1 MEERFIKVYLK
12 EFFGDDMENIVVE
25 KLRDV
30 LPSEMKVEMVERKGI
45 GHPDTLADAVAE
57 NISRELCKEYL
68 KRFGVLMHHNTD
80 QGEII
85 GGEVKVEWGGGEI
98 IRPIY
103 IILSGR
109 ATSRVEKEEIPVH
122 EIAVEATKKLLTEAL
137 PNLDLDAGV
146 VIESRIGRGS
156 EDLVSVFKRGDI
168 PLANDTSFGVG
179 FAPYTAL
186 ENMVLKIE
194 EFLNSREFK
203 KSYPFVGEDIKV
215 MGLRV
220 ENELRVTVAAAM
232 ISKHFSNAKEYLT
245 AKEDIL
251 REIKDFVKGL
261 YEGEIAVFLNTAD
274 NEEGENTSDFYLTLS
289 GTSAEMGDDGS
300 VGRGNRASGLI
311 TPCRPMSME
320 ACAGKNP
327 YNHVGKIYNVLAFK
341 IARRV
346 YEEAGAE
353 NCVVK
358 ILSQIG
364 KPINQ
369 PKILNIQLREGDEDK
384 AKKIAQEELERI
396 AEITKEII
404 EGKHRLF

>member
-1 MEERFIKVYLK
+1 MANISVETLK
-12 EFFGDDMENIVVE
+12 
-25 KLRDV
+25 DV
-30 LPSEMKVEMVERKGI
+30 LPNEMKVEMVERKGI
-45 GHPDTLADAVAE
+45 GHPDTLADGIAE
-57 NISRELCKEYL
+57 NISKELCKEYL

-80 QGEII
+80 QGEVI
-85 GGEVKVEWGGGEI
+85 GGEVRVEWGGGEI

-103 IILSGR
+103 VILSGR
-109 ATSRVEKEEIPVH
+109 ATDRVENETIHVH
-122 EIAVEATKKLLTEAL
+122 EIAVRATKEYLTRNL
-137 PNLDLDAGV
+137 PNLDVETGV

-156 EDLVSVFKRGDI
+156 EDLVNVFKREKV

-186 ENMVLKIE
+186 ESLVLKTE
-194 EFLNSREFK
+194 EFMNSREFK
-203 KSYPFVGEDIKV
+203 KRFPFVGEDIKV

-220 ENELRVTVAAAM
+220 EKELRITIAAAM
-232 ISKHFSNAKEYLT
+232 ISKHFNNAKEYIS
-245 AKEDIL
+245 AK
-251 REIKDFVKGL
+251 REIEKEIRDFVSSI
-261 YEGEIAVFLNTAD
+261 YEGKVDIFINTAD
-274 NEEGENTSDFYLTLS
+274 NEKGEKVGDFYITLS

-353 NCVVK
+353 NAVVK

-369 PKILNIQLREGDEDK
+369 PKVLSIQLRSGDEIK
-384 AKKIAQEELERI
+384 ARKIAEEELERI
-396 AEITKEII
+396 TEITKEII

>member
-1 MEERFIKVYLK
+1 MANIEVESLK
-12 EFFGDDMENIVVE
+12 
-25 KLRDV
+25 DV
-30 LPSEMKVEMVERKGI
+30 LPNEMKVEMAERKGI
-45 GHPDTLADAVAE
+45 GHPDTLADGIAE

-68 KRFGVLMHHNTD
+68 KKFGVLMHHNTD

-85 GGEVKVEWGGGEI
+85 GGEVRIEWGSGEI

-103 IILSGR
+103 VILSGR
-109 ATSRVEKEEIPVH
+109 ATDRVENETIPVH
-122 EIAVEATKKLLTEAL
+122 EIAVRATREYLESAL
-137 PNLDLDAGV
+137 PNLDIETGV

-156 EDLVSVFKRGDI
+156 EDLVNVFKREKI

-186 ENMVLKIE
+186 ENLVLKTE
-194 EFLNSREFK
+194 EFLNSMSFK
-203 KSYPFVGEDIKV
+203 KKFPFVGEDIKV
-215 MGLRV
+215 MGLRIK
-220 ENELRVTVAAAM
+220 EGLRITIAAAM
-232 ISKHFSNAKEYLT
+232 ISKYFKNANEYIS
-245 AKEDIL
+245 AKREVEK
-251 REIKDFVKGL
+251 EIKDFISGI
-261 YEGEIAVFLNTAD
+261 YRGEAEVFLNTAD
-274 NEEGENTSDFYLTLS
+274 NEKGKNVEDFYLTLS

-341 IARRV
+341 IATRV

-353 NCVVK
+353 NAVVK

-369 PKILNIQLREGDEDK
+369 PKILSIQLRGGDENK
-384 AKKIAQEELERI
+384 AKKIAEEELERI
-396 AEITKEII
+396 TELTKEII
-404 EGKHRLF
+404 EGKYRLF

>member
-1 MEERFIKVYLK
+1 MANIEVESLK
-12 EFFGDDMENIVVE
+12 
-25 KLRDV
+25 DV
-30 LPSEMKVEMVERKGI
+30 LPNEMKVEMVERKGI
-45 GHPDTLADAVAE
+45 GHPDTLADGIAE

-68 KRFGVLMHHNTD
+68 KKFGVLMHHNTD

-85 GGEVKVEWGGGEI
+85 GGEVRIEWGGGEI

-103 IILSGR
+103 VILSGR
-109 ATSRVEKEEIPVH
+109 ATDKVENETIPVH
-122 EIAVEATKKLLTEAL
+122 EIAVRAAKEYLENVL
-137 PNLDLDAGV
+137 PNLDIETGV

-156 EDLVSVFKRGDI
+156 EDLVNVFKREKI

-186 ENMVLKIE
+186 ENLVLKTE
-194 EFLNSREFK
+194 EFLNSKSFK
-203 KSYPFVGEDIKV
+203 KKFPFVGEDIKV
-215 MGLRV
+215 MGLRIK
-220 ENELRVTVAAAM
+220 EELRITIAAAM
-232 ISKHFSNAKEYLT
+232 ISKYFKNANEYIS
-245 AKEDIL
+245 AKREVEK
-251 REIKDFVKGL
+251 EIKDFISGI
-261 YEGEIAVFLNTAD
+261 YDGEVEVFLNTAD
-274 NEEGENTSDFYLTLS
+274 NEKGKNVEDFYLTLS

-341 IARRV
+341 IASRV

-353 NCVVK
+353 NAVVK

-369 PKILNIQLREGDEDK
+369 PKILSIQLRGGDENK
-384 AKKIAQEELERI
+384 AKKIAEEELERI
-396 AEITKEII
+396 TELTKEII
-404 EGKHRLF
+404 EGKYRLF

>member
-1 MEERFIKVYLK
+1 MANISVETLK
-12 EFFGDDMENIVVE
+12 
-25 KLRDV
+25 DV

-45 GHPDTLADAVAE
+45 GHPDTLADGIAE

-85 GGEVKVEWGGGEI
+85 GGEVRVEWGGGEI

-103 IILSGR
+103 VILSGR
-109 ATSRVEKEEIPVH
+109 ATDKVENETIPVH
-122 EIAVEATKKLLTEAL
+122 EIAVRAAREYLEKSL
-137 PNLDLDAGV
+137 PNLDIETGV

-156 EDLVSVFKRGDI
+156 EDLVNVFKREKV

-179 FAPYTAL
+179 FAPYTPL
-186 ENMVLKIE
+186 ENLVLKTE
-194 EFLNSREFK
+194 EFLNSKEFK
-203 KSYPFVGEDIKV
+203 KRFPFVGEDIKV

-220 ENELRVTVAAAM
+220 DKELRITIAAAM
-232 ISKHFSNAKEYLT
+232 VSKYFKNASEYLS
-245 AKEDIL
+245 AKREVES
-251 REIKDFVKGL
+251 EIKDFISSI
-261 YEGEIAVFLNTAD
+261 YEGSIEIFVNTAD
-274 NEEGENTSDFYLTLS
+274 NEKGENVGDFYITLS

-341 IARRV
+341 IATRV

-353 NCVVK
+353 NAVVK

-369 PKILNIQLREGDEDK
+369 PKILSIQLRGGDENK
-384 AKKIAQEELERI
+384 ARKIAEEELERI
-396 AEITKEII
+396 TEITKEII